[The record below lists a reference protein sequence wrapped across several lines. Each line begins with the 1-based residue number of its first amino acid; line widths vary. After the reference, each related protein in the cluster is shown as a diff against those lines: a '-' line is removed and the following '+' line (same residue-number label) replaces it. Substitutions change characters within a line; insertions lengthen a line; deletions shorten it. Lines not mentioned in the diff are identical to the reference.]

1 MGKCFWGGIKL
12 IISVNINMANKIFQH
27 RHTIPLMKKINCLF
41 ISHVPIN
48 STHGGGAAIS
58 LKTFLEHQDFLEIDI
73 IIPLFIGYLF
83 KWPFF
88 IKSALA
94 LKPKLI
100 RKVYFLPLPINNCQ
114 EGAPISL
121 KARTAYFV
129 NNLLAYSF
137 LPITRKIM
145 QKDEYR
151 FVHLNSLV
159 LNPLI
164 CKNSLKQVI
173 HVREV
178 IDANSPYLTKVI
190 NSLYHA
196 SGLIFIDPR
205 TFKAI
210 KDFSAYKKLPCN
222 AIIKNPFGMTFARQW
237 RKNRQAIFEE
247 FGLGDP
253 ADKLFAYIG
262 MLHPIKGTDLIIKAF
277 SEAKFKKAK
286 LLIVGAGNPLYAK
299 HYRSLA
305 NDNGDTIV
313 FLGRMEFQEVIKI
326 YAVSDFVVRGDP
338 DFRIGRTIYEALYAG
353 CNLIIPGNINDLD
366 LETGLQP
373 FASRIFFY
381 EPKSSASLTAT
392 MQSAFRTTKTS
403 LPDEMPTSN
412 TTQHCEEIK
421 EFLNSCIFE

>member
-1 MGKCFWGGIKL
+1 M
-12 IISVNINMANKIFQH
+12 
-27 RHTIPLMKKINCLF
+27 
-41 ISHVPIN
+41 
-48 STHGGGAAIS
+48 
-58 LKTFLEHQDFLEIDI
+58 
-73 IIPLFIGYLF
+73 
-83 KWPFF
+83 
-88 IKSALA
+88 
-94 LKPKLI
+94 
-100 RKVYFLPLPINNCQ
+100 
-114 EGAPISL
+114 
-121 KARTAYFV
+121 
-129 NNLLAYSF
+129 
-137 LPITRKIM
+137 
-145 QKDEYR
+145 
-151 FVHLNSLV
+151 
-159 LNPLI
+159 
-164 CKNSLKQVI
+164 
-173 HVREV
+173 
-178 IDANSPYLTKVI
+178 
-190 NSLYHA
+190 
-196 SGLIFIDPR
+196 
-205 TFKAI
+205 FKAI

-381 EPKSSASLTAT
+381 EHCTNLYCLGSFSDFMTSGIFSNVLMMERLRTIFKTTDRRLHNLPAT
-392 MQSAFRTTKTS
+392 Y
-403 LPDEMPTSN
+403 SN
-412 TTQHCEEIK
+412 
-421 EFLNSCIFE
+421 NP